1 LTKRNFRFA
10 VVNVFAET
18 HFGGNPLAVFPDARG
33 LSDKTMQLIARQFN
47 LAETTFVFP
56 PVDVDNAASIRIFT
70 PLAELPFAGHPTIGT
85 ASVLA
90 RLDRG
95 AGTLVLEERIGSIPV
110 DVHFDGENTFAELS
124 LSRRIQR
131 ADISPNPDALTR
143 VLSID
148 RHDVIECWF
157 ASAGVRF
164 CFVQLASQVA
174 VDRAILDRAAWA
186 SHLRDAWSPNLFI
199 FAGNPRVERIYARM
213 FAPALGVDED
223 PASGAAVIALVGAL
237 AEQWF
242 DQNGSISVDI
252 DQGVS
257 MGRPSVLRA
266 TAEVTGGRA
275 TTVTLR
281 GQTIFL
287 ANGEML
293 APVGE

>member
-1 LTKRNFRFA
+1 M
-10 VVNVFAET
+10 FAET

-33 LSDKTMQLIARQFN
+33 LSDRTMQLIARQFN
-47 LAETTFVFP
+47 LAETTFIFP
-56 PVDVDNAASIRIFT
+56 PLLDTNNAASIRIFT

-90 RLDRG
+90 RLGKG
-95 AGTLVLEERIGSIPV
+95 AGTLILEERIGLVPV
-110 DVHFDGENTFAELS
+110 DVHFAGEETFANLT
-124 LSRRIQR
+124 LSRRIEQ
-131 ADISPNPDALTR
+131 ASTPPDADVLTR
-143 VLSID
+143 ILSID
-148 RHDVIECWF
+148 RHDVIKCWF

-174 VDRAILDRAAWA
+174 VDRATLDRAAWA
-186 SHLRDAWSPNLFI
+186 SHLRDAWSPHLFI
-199 FAGNPRVERIYARM
+199 FAGDPRVERIYARM
-213 FAPALGVDED
+213 FAPALGVAED
-223 PASGAAVIALVGAL
+223 AASGAAVITLVGSL
-237 AEQWF
+237 AEQWL
-242 DQNGSISVDI
+242 DQNGSLTIDI

-257 MGRPSVLRA
+257 MGRPSVLTA

-293 APVGE
+293 VPVGE